1 MAESKADIKNRMLK
15 AASASWGFADTVNT
29 ASFDPLVGLLL
40 EVYAAELEKISHEID
55 RSRERILQKM
65 VQLMA
70 PDVLTAPIPAHAI
83 MQCQALGEPVRI
95 QTTEQFYAPR
105 QYSNDGQK
113 DTWFAPVANYHVTDA
128 FIKYQVAGTRLFR
141 YSNGNNR
148 EQVAAANSAMAAH
161 TVWLGIAGEKNG
173 WQNAQ
178 FYFDMPQENRQA
190 AFYHHLPEVQWY
202 IGNRQLTIHTGFN
215 SEIKK
220 ESLADWM
227 QGYNV
232 NHIVTR
238 LVHELY
244 RDYFLT
250 VQPGK
255 EDIPST
261 ASAFPLSL
269 QHAFG
274 AQGDAIA
281 QESNITW
288 LRLDFPENIPAAL
301 LETMHCRINCMP
313 VINRQL
319 HEITYRL
326 HDWINII
333 PLASDEQFL
342 DIQEVTDQQGRSLIR
357 QAGIDQTLPQLL
369 LRKGGANR
377 FDERDARA
385 ITEQLLQ
392 LLRDESAA
400 FARYGR
406 DFIGDE
412 VKKIQQTIN
421 RLNQQLIKND
431 TASDPVPYLEIN
443 CRESNSPCHLLITYW
458 STQGAKANLLKAGT
472 PLMAYRNGALR
483 QDNLSLVTTT
493 HGGRDYLK
501 PHESIPAYK
510 SAVLSKDRVM
520 SAEDIRLFCL
530 RETAPMT
537 AAVEVKKGVMIAQ
550 GRDKGYVKTID
561 VFINLHKND
570 YNSLIETKTMKQ
582 WTQRLELQLG
592 ERSLS
597 FMPFRVFFK
606 TAS

>member
-1 MAESKADIKNRMLK
+1 MAETKADIKNRMLK

-83 MQCQALGEPVRI
+83 MQCQALGDAVRI
-95 QTTEQFYAPR
+95 QTTEQFYAAR
-105 QYSNDGQK
+105 QYSNDGLK
-113 DTWFAPVANYHVTDA
+113 DTWFSPASNYHITDA
-128 FIKYQVAGTRLFR
+128 FVKYQATGTKLFR
-141 YSNGNNR
+141 YGNGNNR
-148 EQVAAANSAMAAH
+148 EQVAASASALAPH

-173 WQNAQ
+173 WQNVQ
-178 FYFDMPQENRQA
+178 FYFEMPQENRQA
-190 AFYHHLPEVQWY
+190 AFYHHLPEVQWH
-202 IGNRQLTIHTGFN
+202 IGNRQLVTHSGFN

-227 QGYNV
+227 QGHTINR
-232 NHIVTR
+232 IVAK
-238 LVHELY
+238 LVHDLY
-244 RDYFLT
+244 RDCFLT
-250 VQPGK
+250 LQAVK

-261 ASAFPLSL
+261 ASAFPLAL

-288 LRLDFPENIPAAL
+288 LRLDFPENIPATV
-301 LETMHCRINCMP
+301 LETIYCRVNCLP

-342 DIQEVTDQQGRSLIR
+342 DIQEVTDQQGRSLLAS
-357 QAGIDQTLPQLL
+357 AGNNDNLPQLL

-406 DFIGDE
+406 DFITDE

-431 TASDPVPYLEIN
+431 TASDPAPYLEVN
-443 CRESNSPCHLLITYW
+443 CRESNTPRHLLITYW
-458 STQGAKANLLKAGT
+458 STQGAKANLLKSGT

-520 SAEDIRLFCL
+520 STEDIRLFCL
-530 RETAPMT
+530 RETSPMG

-550 GRDKGYVKTID
+550 GREKGYVKTID
-561 VFINLHKND
+561 VFINVHKND
-570 YNSLIETKTMKQ
+570 YNSLVETKTMKQ